1 MSIDLS
7 AFFQKNSKN
16 FQIVQKHQ
24 RNKFPFPW
32 NNNNKKIQGVDFYEK
47 NGYISLTDFTLF
59 LEDKTELIN
68 EVIRIDSLNLPD
80 SMNDEQIKDYIKT
93 IEEGILKE
101 EVVNLKNKIAS
112 ETNIAKKIMLLGKLA
127 SLKKKSW

>member
-1 MSIDLS
+1 MEIL
-7 AFFQKNSKN
+7 
-16 FQIVQKHQ
+16 
-24 RNKFPFPW
+24 
-32 NNNNKKIQGVDFYEK
+32 DFYEK

-101 EVVNLKNKIAS
+101 EVANLKNKIAS
-112 ETNIAKKIMLLGKLA
+112 ETNVAKKIMLFGKLA